1 MVNKH
6 MKRSSTSYVIM
17 EMKNETVRDTTTYL
31 SEWPTSGTLAA
42 PNADEDV
49 KQQELS
55 FTADGNAK
63 WYSHLGRQFGSWQF
77 FTILNILWPYDPA
90 IMLLDIYR
98 KELKTYVHPKT
109 ITWMCIAALFINAKS
124 WEQPRCPSITE

>member
-55 FTADGNAK
+55 FTADGSAK
-63 WYSHLGRQFGSWQF
+63 WYNHLGRQFNSFLKNLTTLFHLIQQ
-77 FTILNILWPYDPA
+77 LN
-90 IMLLDIYR
+90 
-98 KELKTYVHPKT
+98 
-109 ITWMCIAALFINAKS
+109 S
-124 WEQPRCPSITE
+124 